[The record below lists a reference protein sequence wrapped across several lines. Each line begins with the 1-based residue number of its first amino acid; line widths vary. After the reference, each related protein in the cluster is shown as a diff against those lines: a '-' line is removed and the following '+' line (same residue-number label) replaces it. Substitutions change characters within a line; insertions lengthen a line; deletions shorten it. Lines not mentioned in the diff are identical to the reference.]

1 MGRYM
6 VSLKMTRQD
15 ARAAAKARAKDAK
28 AAAKDAAKEAK
39 AAAKA
44 GASSA
49 RRQARRATTQVTP
62 LAKSARVT
70 AKQGVHDARVWAA
83 PRVERTGHALEER
96 VAPKVSAMLTATAR
110 RLEPARPIRRRRWP
124 KVLAGAVALTA
135 GSVAAAILRSR
146 RGPAFVTKP
155 HGPGEPVTTAT
166 GPASGRQAADAE
178 TADVNGQ
185 VRTP

>member
-1 MGRYM
+1 MM
-6 VSLKMTRQD
+6 SLKMTRQD
-15 ARAAAKARAKDAK
+15 AKAAAKARAKDAK
-28 AAAKDAAKEAK
+28 AAAKDAAKDAK

-49 RRQARRATTQVTP
+49 RRRARRATTQVTP
-62 LAKSARVT
+62 LAKGARVT

-96 VAPKVSAMLTATAR
+96 VAPKLSAMLTATAR
-110 RLEPARPIRRRRWP
+110 RMEPAQPIRRRRWP
-124 KVLAGAVALTA
+124 KALLGAVVLAA

-146 RGPAFVTKP
+146 RGSAFVTKP
-155 HGPGEPVTTAT
+155 HGPSEPGTAST
-166 GPASGRQAADAE
+166 GSASGHQAADGE